1 MEAGIKI
8 DLEKCEGCGDCV
20 PVCPFNAIE
29 IVDEKARVKEGCN
42 LCSACEAVCKSGAI
56 IIEVGITTEVA
67 DEKDAYRGVWV
78 FAEQRDSHIL
88 GVAYELVSEGR
99 KLADA
104 LGTELSVVCFG
115 EAVKDAEQVMAYGA
129 DKVYLYENP
138 LFAHPKDDV
147 YAKQLVR
154 LIDVHRPEILL
165 AGATSLGRSLM
176 PRVAAILKTGLT
188 ADCTSLEIDLGN
200 RLLMQTRPAFGGN
213 IMATIICPQKR
224 PQMATVR
231 PRAFKKGAPKPG
243 RKGEILRLDL
253 EKETVTSQTKLLHFV
268 QDLTQKV
275 KLEDADIIVSGGRG
289 VGKAENFH
297 LIQELANVLGAAVG
311 ASRPVV
317 EEGWIPY
324 SHQVGQT
331 GKTVSPKLYIA
342 CGISG
347 SVQHLAGMQTSEIIV
362 AINIDP
368 NAAIF
373 DVATYGIVGDL
384 FEVVPALTAKL
395 KKMRD

>member
-1 MEAGIKI
+1 MEASIRI
-8 DLEKCEGCGDCV
+8 DLDKCEGCGDCV
-20 PVCPFNAIE
+20 PVCPFDAIE
-29 IVDEKARVKEGCN
+29 IVDEKARINEGCN

-56 IIEVGITTEVA
+56 TIEVGVTREVSG
-67 DEKDAYRGVWV
+67 EKDAYQGVWV
-78 FAEQRDSHIL
+78 FAEQRDSHVL
-88 GVAYELVSEGR
+88 GVAYELASEGR

-115 EAVKDAEQVMAYGA
+115 EAVKDAKHLMAYGA
-129 DKVYLYENP
+129 DKVYLCESP

-147 YAKQLVR
+147 YARELVK
-154 LIDVHRPEILL
+154 LINVHRPEILL

-188 ADCTSLEIDLGN
+188 ADCTGLEIDQEN
-200 RLLMQTRPAFGGN
+200 RLLLQTRPAFGGN

-231 PRAFKKGAPKPG
+231 PRAFKRAEPNPG
-243 RKGEILRLDL
+243 RKGEILLVDL
-253 EKETVTSQTKLLHFV
+253 EKEAITSQTKLLNFV

-289 VGKAENFH
+289 LGKAENFQ
-297 LIQELANVLGAAVG
+297 LIEELAEVLGAAVG

-317 EEGWIPY
+317 EEGWMPY

-347 SVQHLAGMQTSEIIV
+347 SVQHLAGMQTSEVIV

-368 NAAIF
+368 DAPIF

-384 FEVVPALTAKL
+384 FEVVPALTAQL
-395 KKMRD
+395 KKTRD